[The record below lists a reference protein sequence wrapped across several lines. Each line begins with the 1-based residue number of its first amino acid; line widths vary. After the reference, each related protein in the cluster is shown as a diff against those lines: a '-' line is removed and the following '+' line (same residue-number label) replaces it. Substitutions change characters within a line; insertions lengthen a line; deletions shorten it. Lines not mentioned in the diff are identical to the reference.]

1 MRVNERARVCKVAV
15 RLPDQLGP
23 GGSFIHDRVACLSK
37 SFSLPSKSFQKKN
50 VSTGSRGAST
60 FSGRDNLFNVRFQ
73 ERRTALRCRARH
85 QMTVIV
91 LIAVGLLGGGF
102 MLYVLLQ
109 WMRETARN
117 RNQ

>member
-1 MRVNERARVCKVAV
+1 VFARLQC
-15 RLPDQLGP
+15 RYPTSLG
-23 GGSFIHDRVACLSK
+23 GRIFVIARK
-37 SFSLPSKSFQKKN
+37 SFRKKN
-50 VSTGSRGAST
+50 VSTGSHGAST

-102 MLYVLLQ
+102 VLYILLQ
-109 WMRETARN
+109 WMRETVRN

>member
-1 MRVNERARVCKVAV
+1 LRHCYPTKVW
-15 RLPDQLGP
+15 P
-23 GGSFIHDRVACLSK
+23 GGSFIQDRDACFSK
-37 SFSLPSKSFQKKN
+37 SFSLPAKVFRKKN
-50 VSTGSRGAST
+50 VSTVSRGAST

-102 MLYVLLQ
+102 MLYILLQ
-109 WMRETARN
+109 WMRETVRN